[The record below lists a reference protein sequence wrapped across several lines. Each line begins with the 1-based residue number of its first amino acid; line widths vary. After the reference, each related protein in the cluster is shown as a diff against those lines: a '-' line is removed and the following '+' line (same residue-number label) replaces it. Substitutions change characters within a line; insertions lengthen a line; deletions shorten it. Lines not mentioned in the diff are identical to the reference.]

1 MKYTQ
6 KTKYF
11 VFGAVATFV
20 CVPLILKAKETI
32 KLTFQEGD
40 VVSASVMNA
49 VLDRIENATSS
60 LKADDLVGTWT
71 VTQIVPYNGQ
81 PGNGSCR
88 GNNSCNITGTTDAAD
103 AMTRYRTDT
112 VTITKSGS
120 SYNFSQAN
128 VSSFVDA
135 HTNSASTGNVSVLAE
150 TVIFKNAGGGYSYYY
165 AKKKGA
171 EKIVLQ
177 DIQSASNAFNI
188 VVLDKANIAPA
199 PADALTAAVS
209 GTSVALAWTDNS
221 TDETGFKVQYKTNAR
236 GSWTTSTTTAANVT
250 SYTASS
256 LAAGKYWFRVV
267 ATNSNGDAI
276 SSSEVQAE
284 VQ

>member
-11 VFGAVATFV
+11 VFGAVAAFV
-20 CVPLILKAKETI
+20 CIPLILKAKETI

-49 VLDRIENATSS
+49 VLDRIENATST

-150 TVIFKNAGGGYSYYY
+150 TVIFKNVGGGYSYYY

-199 PADALTAAVS
+199 PADALTATVS

-221 TDETGFKVQYKTNAR
+221 TDETGFKVQYKTSAR
-236 GSWTTSTTTAANVT
+236 GSWTTSTTTAANAT
-250 SYTASS
+250 SYTVSS
-256 LAAGKYWFRVV
+256 LSAGKYWFRVV
-267 ATNSNGDAI
+267 ATNSNGDSI

-284 VQ
+284 IQ